1 MIQISNMS
9 LSVGKAVV
17 FRDVNLA
24 LQKGEIIGLVGP
36 KSSEKSTFLKLLGGF
51 VGGYSGEITIDGL
64 KIGKLTKSIVSF
76 LPNVNF
82 LERLMSTISVYN
94 LYRNTFSDFNE
105 ECFLELLAKFD
116 VDPKK
121 PIKKMTA
128 AMKNGFQ
135 FALIMSRQA
144 KVYLL
149 DEPLSSIDLNHRN
162 VLVGLIKEKSASG
175 ALVIISSESL
185 DEFRP
190 ILDSLIF
197 VKEGKVIQM
206 EDVQSILINEDKT
219 VSQLTNEVFLC

>member
-51 VGGYSGEITIDGL
+51 VGGYSGEITINGL
-64 KIGKLTKSIVSF
+64 KIGNSTKSIVSF
-76 LPNVNF
+76 LPKVNF
-82 LERLMSTISVYN
+82 LDRWMSTISVYN

-105 ECFLELLAKFD
+105 DCFLELLSKFD

-121 PIKKMTA
+121 PIKKMTV
-128 AMKNGFQ
+128 AMKNSFQ